1 MILERRAWL
10 VAFVFVWFE
19 RIAKYR
25 GEAAVQAAIKHHF
38 GLTPVREEAQGRP
51 RYEIDPTSDIP
62 IKRRIRTE
70 VRVS

>member
-1 MILERRAWL
+1 
-10 VAFVFVWFE
+10 
-19 RIAKYR
+19 
-25 GEAAVQAAIKHHF
+25 VQAAIKHHF